1 MKGDKLFRDAKIGSV
16 LRISNSTGEVK
27 LNNFLAIVT
36 YVEVHGDELVISYK
50 NSCFQHTIT
59 VHKEATY
66 KTIYIRERKWS
77 NCRTE
82 MPYWYERIYDKFFD
96 DFINKKNSSIRKYK
110 ATCNFKFKYDIC
122 LT

>member
-1 MKGDKLFRDAKIGSV
+1 MKEDKLFKDTKIGSV

-50 NSCFQHTIT
+50 NSCFQHTTTI
-59 VHKEATY
+59 HKDATY
-66 KTIYIRERKWS
+66 ETIYIRERQWS

-82 MPYWYERIYDKFFD
+82 MPYWYERIYNTSFNN
-96 DFINKKNSSIRKYK
+96 FINKKNSSIRKYK

-122 LT
+122 LM

>member
-59 VHKEATY
+59 VHKDATY
-66 KTIYIRERKWS
+66 KTIYIRERQWS

-82 MPYWYERIYDKFFD
+82 MPYWYERIYNMSFNDSIK
-96 DFINKKNSSIRKYK
+96 KKNSSIRKYK

>member
-1 MKGDKLFRDAKIGSV
+1 MKGDKLFKDARVGSV

-27 LNNFLAIVT
+27 LNNFLAIIT

-59 VHKEATY
+59 VHKDATY

-82 MPYWYERIYDKFFD
+82 MPCWYERIYKTSFD
-96 DFINKKNSSIRKYK
+96 DFINEKNSSIRKYK

-122 LT
+122 LV

>member
-1 MKGDKLFRDAKIGSV
+1 MKGDKSFKDARVGSV
-16 LRISNSTGEVK
+16 LKIYNSAGEVK

-36 YVEVHGDELVISYK
+36 HVEVHGDELVISYK

-59 VHKEATY
+59 VHKDATY
-66 KTIYIRERKWS
+66 KTIYIRERQWS

-82 MPYWYERIYDKFFD
+82 TPYWYERIYNMSFN

-110 ATCNFKFKYDIC
+110 ATCNFKFKYDVC
-122 LT
+122 LI

>member
-1 MKGDKLFRDAKIGSV
+1 MKGDKSFKDARVGSV

-36 YVEVHGDELVISYK
+36 NVEVHGDELVISYN
-50 NSCFQHTIT
+50 NSCFHHTIT
-59 VHKEATY
+59 VHKDAAY

-82 MPYWYERIYDKFFD
+82 MPYWYERIYNTSFNDL
-96 DFINKKNSSIRKYK
+96 INKKNSSIRKYK

-122 LT
+122 LM